1 MASRGNAAT
10 RAGGTGANSMREGE
24 IDYRGRKMGYTQ
36 WGEGER
42 TIVLTHGLLMNRR
55 MYDRLGPA
63 LAEQGYRVIALDML
77 GHGRSERPDD
87 MRLYSIPAFSHQV
100 ETAIEALEI
109 DRPVVGG
116 TSLGANIALDLAV
129 RRPDIARGLFIEMPV
144 LDNALVGAVLVF
156 SPVLLGLKFGR
167 PLLHAVSALTSRIPR
182 TTLVADIAL
191 DWVRQT
197 PEASSAVMEGVLFE
211 RTAPPHH
218 DRVNIELPTLIIGHP
233 ADPLHPFSD
242 SDMLFEELPNGRLV
256 EATSFAEWRLSPT
269 RLNTEL
275 ASFLD
280 EVYGPT
286 SAAASRNGASETL
299 KAVR

>member
-1 MASRGNAAT
+1 MASRVNGA
-10 RAGGTGANSMREGE
+10 TGASSMREGQV
-24 IDYRGRKMGYTQ
+24 DYRGRRMGYTQ

-63 LAEQGYRVIALDML
+63 LAEHGFRVIALDML
-77 GHGRSERPDD
+77 GHGRSDRPDD

-100 ETAIEALEI
+100 ETAIEALGL
-109 DRPVVGG
+109 DRPVIGG
-116 TSLGANIALDLAV
+116 TSLGANISLDLAV

-144 LDNALVGAVLVF
+144 LDNALVGAVIAF
-156 SPVLLGLKFGR
+156 TPVLLGLTFGR
-167 PLLHAVSALTSRIPR
+167 PLLRPLSWLTSRIPR
-182 TTLVADIAL
+182 TVLGADIVL

-197 PEASSAVMEGVLFE
+197 PEASRAVMEGVLFE

-218 DRVNIELPTLIIGHP
+218 DRIDIELPTLVIGHP

-242 SDMLFEELPNGRLV
+242 SDMLFEELPNARLV
-256 EATSFAEWRLSPT
+256 EATSLAEWRLSPN
-269 RLNTEL
+269 RLNAEL
-275 ASFLD
+275 ARFID
-280 EVYGPT
+280 EAYGAEG
-286 SAAASRNGASETL
+286 AAASANGASETL